1 MQSALHLCIQVH
13 ETLAKLDKW
22 LAQLPA
28 KAETTA
34 SALSAD
40 DEQYMKQLER
50 LASTL
55 AHAALFSVYCRIH
68 AGLTR
73 YPP

>member
-22 LAQLPA
+22 LAQLPV

-50 LASTL
+50 LASMNICCTVL
-55 AHAALFSVYCRIH
+55 CGLPHAW
-68 AGLTR
+68 
-73 YPP
+73 